1 MDVLALIFAI
11 GLGFGVACWACGT
24 LLDKSNNIGDSVG
37 SKDIYG
43 IYVHFTC
50 ERRLNKKEI
59 GTFCISHAKPIE
71 GENNAP
77 SGSEL
82 VHRLTPEELRRYGTV
97 KQEGDAPSRPVNPT
111 EEEFKLWESKQPG
124 TDMKGVFRPLDD
136 E

>member
-1 MDVLALIFAI
+1 MDVLAFIFAI
-11 GLGFGVACWACGT
+11 GLGFGLACWACGT

-50 ERRLNKKEI
+50 ERRLDKKEI

-77 SGSEL
+77 NGSEL

-97 KQEGDAPSRPVNPT
+97 KQEGDASRPVNPT